1 MECLYVWLSFLLILL
16 VKRLNC
22 RSLGEVQEG
31 QELKRQPQHMGQDR
45 LQAGPTTMGKGSIF
59 IRDVSSGCQSL
70 RSQEILS
77 PGCEAGGLK
86 EEKRLR
92 YRDPGK
98 VVFFFKE

>member
-1 MECLYVWLSFLLILL
+1 MWLSFLLILL

-45 LQAGPTTMGKGSIF
+45 LQAGPTTICKGSIF
-59 IRDVSSGCQSL
+59 IKDVSSGCQSL
-70 RSQEILS
+70 HSQEILS
-77 PGCEAGGLK
+77 LGCEAGGRK
-86 EEKRLR
+86 EERILR

-98 VVFFFKE
+98 VVFFFFFFFF